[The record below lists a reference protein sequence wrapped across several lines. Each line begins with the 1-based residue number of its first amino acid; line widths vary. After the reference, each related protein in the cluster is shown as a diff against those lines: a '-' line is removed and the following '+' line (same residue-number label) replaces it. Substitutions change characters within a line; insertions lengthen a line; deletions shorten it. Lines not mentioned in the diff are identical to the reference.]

1 MDKMDL
7 QREFHMTGGVGK
19 TSYARNSSFQVLD
32 IINIFTSLVIFT
44 PIVTLFVVL
53 IFAEES
59 L

>member
-1 MDKMDL
+1 MDL

-32 IINIFTSLVIFT
+32 IISIFTSFVILT